1 MKLALLLISI
11 GISLAAG
18 SIADT
23 GSVYDEDLDE
33 AMRMRRAT
41 EDETSELVAQ
51 NLSHQTVNRLNEQIQ
66 AEFNAAHQYLAM
78 YAFFS
83 RGDVSYRG
91 FAKFFKAAAE
101 EEREHG
107 QLIIDYLNERGGY
120 VMLKTI
126 DEPVS
131 KEWWEM
137 GDRIASPFKAIK
149 QAHTME
155 KEINLKL
162 LDIHSNKNAKSSVND
177 PHLQDFLETHF
188 LNEQVE
194 SIKQLSDWLSVLGR
208 LKDHAFGIHQFDEE
222 LFNGS
227 RK

>member
-1 MKLALLLISI
+1 MKLLLLICV
-11 GISLAAG
+11 GISLTAAN
-18 SIADT
+18 IEDT
-23 GSVYDEDLDE
+23 ASVYDEDLDG
-33 AMRMRRAT
+33 MRMRRAT

-51 NLSHQTVNRLNEQIQ
+51 NLSHQTVNKLNEQIQ
-66 AEFNAAHQYLAM
+66 AELGAAHQYLAM

-126 DEPVS
+126 DEPTS
-131 KEWWEM
+131 KEWWSDVGEQT
-137 GDRIASPFKAIK
+137 ASPYKAIK
-149 QAHTME
+149 MAHKME
-155 KEINLKL
+155 KEINQKL
-162 LDIHSNKNAKSSVND
+162 LDIHSNKNGKSSVND
-177 PHLQDFLETHF
+177 PHLEDFLETHF

-208 LKDHAFGIHQFDEE
+208 LKDHPFGIHQFDEE